1 MSDDIAIK
9 VENLSKCYHIYDQPR
24 DRLKQ
29 MILPRLQQATGMQ
42 PKRYFREFWAL
53 KDVSFEVKRGE
64 TIGIIGDNGSG
75 KSTLLQMICGT
86 LNLSSGTIRTNG
98 RVAALLELGSGF
110 NPQFTGRENV
120 YLNGAILGLSKEE
133 IDTRFDDIAAFADIG
148 DFIDQPVKN
157 YSSGMYVRLA
167 FSVIA
172 NVDAEVLLIDEALA
186 VGDIHF
192 SQKCMRYL
200 DQFREKGAL
209 LFVSHNSS
217 AVASLCNN
225 AIWLEKGRMKAVG
238 ATKHVIERYLAQRY
252 EAPVREGKTDSS
264 NLHGVTSQDADLED
278 RTSSTG
284 RDMRMDF
291 LNHSNL
297 RNDLQ
302 LFGFTRDTRGFGH
315 GGASVIDVRFFDSD
329 GRALAWIVGGESV
342 GIAIDAEIETTCDNL
357 IVGFQFKNRL
367 GQILF
372 AQNTYLQ
379 GYQTAVTAAPG
390 NRVTA
395 SFKFQ
400 MPLLPKG
407 NYSVDV
413 AIADGEPPSVRQ
425 LQWLHDVIV
434 IESHASSVISGLVG
448 LLFQE
453 IKLDLVAEND

>member
-1 MSDDIAIK
+1 MCSKTAIK
-9 VENLSKCYHIYDQPR
+9 VDNLSKCYQIYGQPK

-29 MILPRLQQATGMQ
+29 FILPRLQKSVGQL
-42 PKRYFREFWAL
+42 PKQYFREFWAL

-64 TIGIIGDNGSG
+64 TVGIIGDNGSG

-86 LNLSSGTIRTNG
+86 LNPSGGSIHTNG
-98 RVAALLELGSGF
+98 RIAALLELGSGF
-110 NPQFTGRENV
+110 NPEFTGRENV
-120 YLNGAILGLSKEE
+120 YLNGTVLGLSIEE
-133 IDTRFDDIAAFADIG
+133 IDARFDDIAAFADIG
-148 DFIDQPVKN
+148 DFINQPVKT

-172 NVDAEVLLIDEALA
+172 NVDAEILLIDEALA

-217 AVASLCNN
+217 AVASLCNK
-225 AIWLEKGRMKAVG
+225 AIWLEKGRMKATG
-238 ATKHVIERYLAQRY
+238 TAKHVIERYLAHRY
-252 EAPVREGKTDSS
+252 QAPVSEGKTDSLNHPGITS
-264 NLHGVTSQDADLED
+264 HKANLEN

-291 LNHSNL
+291 INHSNL

-302 LFGFTRDTRGFGH
+302 LFDFTRDARGFGH
-315 GGASVIDVRFFDSD
+315 GGASIIDVRIIDSE
-329 GRALAWIVGGESV
+329 GRAMAWVVGGENV
-342 GIAIDAEIETTCDNL
+342 GILIDAEIQETCSNP
-357 IVGFQFKNRL
+357 IIGFQLKNRL

-372 AQNTYLQ
+372 GQNTYLQ
-379 GYQTAVTAAPG
+379 GYKAPSPAKPG
-390 NRVTA
+390 DKLRA

-400 MPLLPKG
+400 LPLLPKG
-407 NYSVDV
+407 TYSVDV

-434 IESHASSVISGLVG
+434 IESHASSVLSGLIG
-448 LLFQE
+448 LQFQE
-453 IKLDLVAEND
+453 IELNLVTQND